1 MPLAPLDELV
11 EHTRTLIRAAAENV
25 QNSHILCEI
34 ARQLRFDNAD
44 FRDFL
49 FEERMT
55 ALSLLDRRR
64 QERSDQAQY
73 SGVASDSAKGC
84 R

>member
-1 MPLAPLDELV
+1 
-11 EHTRTLIRAAAENV
+11 
-25 QNSHILCEI
+25 
-34 ARQLRFDNAD
+34 
-44 FRDFL
+44 
-49 FEERMT
+49 MT

-64 QERSDQAQY
+64 QERSHQAQY